1 MPITQVGTAQ
11 STGSAAAT
19 TSVVVT
25 KPPGVASG
33 DWLFASVSSNARD
46 ITSTGWTV
54 FDAQT
59 NDVFRNTIL
68 YKAAGGSEPANYTF
82 TAGAGTNAPMVATI
96 IALAGVDTANPF
108 NDHVATNSLT
118 EAEPATGP
126 SITTT
131 GSERTRVM
139 YLRAVR
145 DDTATPITFTEA
157 TAGVSE
163 LADAGGFST
172 IAYSHGI
179 FWDDADNTTS
189 GSKSGLAITAS
200 STETHNVERTWALNA
215 ADPYDTETG
224 TVSES
229 ESISGTLTDSDS
241 GTITE
246 SERIDIPIVDSDSGT
261 ITESESIQQIT
272 QYLVSD
278 NFNREAAEDTTI
290 RVMSFNIHHGAWP
303 DDPTVTLETVR
314 DAILAS
320 GADIIG
326 LNEVDKIRSRSSNV
340 DQAAWLANELGFFYA
355 FGENVVFPGDGTYG
369 NAILSRYPIT
379 SVTNTLLSSPSV
391 EQRGMLV
398 ANITVHGVDMRFAVA
413 HLDASLSGTI
423 RQTQTTEIVSTL
435 GASSTY
441 TVLMG
446 DMNAEPG
453 TTEINT
459 LTAAF
464 LDTWAEEGVGN
475 GYTFPGNAPTKRID
489 YVFVS
494 DDLFILTVEVIDDT
508 VSDDHLPYRADIS
521 AFSIPP
527 ETFLDISSSGHEWTN
542 V

>member
-25 KPPGVASG
+25 KPAGVASG

-54 FDAQT
+54 YDAQT

-96 IALAGVDTANPF
+96 IALAGVNTSNPF
-108 NDHVATNSLT
+108 NVHQATNSLT
-118 EAEPATGP
+118 EAEAATGP
-126 SITTT
+126 SATTT
-131 GSERTRVM
+131 GGGRTRVM
-139 YLRAVR
+139 YMRAVR

-189 GSKSGLAITAS
+189 GVKSGLAITAS

-215 ADPYDTETG
+215 ADPYNTETG
-224 TVSES
+224 TVTES
-229 ESISGTLTDSDS
+229 ESIAGTLTNSES

-246 SERIDIPIVDSDSGT
+246 SERIDIPIANSESGI
-261 ITESESIQQIT
+261 ITESESVLQVT
-272 QYLVSD
+272 QYLVAD
-278 NFNREAAEDTTI
+278 NFNREETEDTTI
-290 RVMSFNIHHGAWP
+290 RVLTFNIHHGAWP

-314 DAILAS
+314 DAILATD
-320 GADIIG
+320 ADIIG
-326 LNEVDKIRSRSSNV
+326 LNEVDKFRSRSDDV
-340 DQAAWLANELGFFYA
+340 DQAAWLANELDFYYV
-355 FGENVVFPGDGTYG
+355 FGENVVFAGDGTYG
-369 NAILSRYPIT
+369 NAILSRYPIN
-379 SVTNTLLSSPSV
+379 SSTNTLLSSPSV
-391 EQRGMLV
+391 EQRGLLV
-398 ANITVHGVDMRFAVA
+398 ADISVHGVDMRFAVT
-413 HLDASLSGTI
+413 HLDASVSGTI
-423 RQTQTTEIVSTL
+423 RETQATEIVTAL
-435 GASSTY
+435 GGDPTY
-441 TVLMG
+441 TILVG

-453 TTEINT
+453 TTEITT
-459 LTAAF
+459 LSNAL
-464 LDTWAEEGVGN
+464 LDTWAEEGVGD
-475 GYTFPGNAPTKRID
+475 GFTFPGNGPTKRID

-494 DDLFILTVEVIDDT
+494 EDIFILTVEVIDDT
-508 VSDDHLPYRADIS
+508 VSDDHFPYRADIS
-521 AFSIPP
+521 AFSVPP
-527 ETFLDISSSGHEWTN
+527 ETVLNISSSGHEWTN